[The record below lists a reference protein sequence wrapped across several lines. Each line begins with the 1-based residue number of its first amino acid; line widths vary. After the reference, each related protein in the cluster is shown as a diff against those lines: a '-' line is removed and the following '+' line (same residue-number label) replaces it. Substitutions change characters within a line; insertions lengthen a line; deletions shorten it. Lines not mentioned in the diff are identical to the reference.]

1 MNENTPN
8 LQLISAANGMSTAGI
23 TLLDGRHLYLHS
35 RFDPEA
41 EARFLVKTIPIR
53 KRTLYVVLGFGM
65 GYHVKE
71 LLNRLPSNS
80 YLLVVESVT
89 EHLSHQML
97 KYCRQNGETWI
108 QDKRLLFHS
117 HYDPE
122 TVPMF
127 LADAFIRLR
136 ALSLQIFTHIPSAST
151 NEAFYRWV
159 LKEIQTKF
167 SVFLEGHLGAN
178 DRLLEN
184 NLSNFW
190 TNLSVTWQTPHVS
203 RLAGRLRRHAAVLVA
218 AGPSLTSEIEQLRK
232 IQNGALIISVGT
244 AAPIL
249 MNHGIRPDFVVSVD
263 PFEVNLAHFQ
273 DWNTDGIPLIYYHRI
288 WRDIPLTYKG
298 PKFWFAMDEEPP
310 VPLTGIQ
317 STAEFWRGGTVAFTA
332 LQFAHYLKTDP
343 IMLVGLDFALHN
355 GYTHAEGAVY
365 GGKMKT
371 DALTEG
377 FFRIPGVSGEQVVT
391 NQAYYSYLLYI
402 QDYIQ
407 RHPNIRHINTST
419 TGAKIHGTKETS
431 LEQALEKTGENEK
444 KETMQVVCDV
454 FRSFK
459 PVSWNTIF
467 KNVRRWE
474 QELTR
479 FTDKNKDESRLDPLI
494 SKFKKL
500 SIYRQ
505 ISSGY
510 DDCFFTW
517 EIRKIR
523 NTSES
528 EAILCERIKEH
539 CRFILDHLRVFRDER

>member
-1 MNENTPN
+1 MKENNPN
-8 LQLISAANGMSTAGI
+8 LQLISAANGTPTAGF
-23 TLLDGRHLYLHS
+23 TLLDGRHIYLHS

-53 KRTLYVVLGFGM
+53 ERTLYVVLGFGM

-71 LLNRLPSNS
+71 LLGRIPQSS

-89 EHLSHQML
+89 EHLSRQM
-97 KYCRQNGETWI
+97 KTYCRQKGETWI
-108 QDKRLLFHS
+108 QDKRLIFHS

-122 TVPMF
+122 TVPIF

-136 ALSLQIFTHIPSAST
+136 TLSLHIFTHIPSAST

-178 DRLLEN
+178 DRILEN

-203 RLAGRLRRHAAVLVA
+203 CLSGRWQRHAAVLVA
-218 AGPSLTSEIEQLRK
+218 AGPSLTPEIEKLRK
-232 IQNGALIISVGT
+232 LRNRALIISVGT
-244 AAPIL
+244 AARIL
-249 MNHGIRPDFVVSVD
+249 MKHGIAPDFVVSVD
-263 PFEVNLAHFQ
+263 PFEVNLAHFK

-288 WRDIPLTYKG
+288 WREIPSTYKG

-317 STAEFWRGGTVAFTA
+317 GASEFWRGGTVAFTA
-332 LQFAHYLKTDP
+332 LQFAHYLETDP
-343 IMLVGLDFALHN
+343 IILVGLDFAFHD
-355 GYTHAEGAVY
+355 GCTHAEGAVY
-365 GGKMKT
+365 GGKVKT
-371 DALTEG
+371 DTLREG

-391 NQAYYSYLLYI
+391 NQSYYSYLLYL

-419 TGAKIHGTKETS
+419 MGAKIHGTIES
-431 LEQALEKTGENEK
+431 PLENALDRYGGNEK
-444 KETMQVVCDV
+444 KETMPVVRDV

-459 PVSWNTIF
+459 PVSSNTIL
-467 KNVRRWE
+467 KMVCQWE
-474 QELTR
+474 QEMSR
-479 FTDKNKDESRLDPLI
+479 FINKNKDESRLDPLI
-494 SKFKKL
+494 SNFKKL
-500 SIYRQ
+500 SIYKQ
-505 ISSGY
+505 ISSAY

-517 EIRKIR
+517 EIQKIR
-523 NTSES
+523 KRSQS
-528 EAILCERIKEH
+528 EARLCERILEH
-539 CRFILDHLRVFRDER
+539 CGFIIDQLRVIRDDR